1 MIVNLH
7 IAVLAGDGIGPEV
20 THQAIRVLDTIA
32 KKYGHVF
39 NFEFGEIG
47 AASIE
52 KFGEPLT
59 RETLDHCLK
68 SDAILFGAVGEP
80 QYDMNPDAAV
90 RPEQGLFKLRKS
102 LGLFANI
109 RPVKAYSTLQYL
121 SPLKSTYLEG
131 VDIMLLRELTGGIYF
146 GKKEWSAD
154 KQEASDLCIY
164 NRNEIAR
171 VAQIAF
177 KYALQRRKKLTVV
190 DKANVLETSKLWRKT
205 VSQMAA
211 DFPDVQLE
219 FMYIDNAALRLITHP
234 KDFDVIL
241 TENLFGDILSDESSA
256 LAGSLGLLPSA
267 SYGEGPPLFEPIHGS
282 YNEAKGKDLANPIG
296 TILSAAMML
305 DHFGLSEESNQ
316 VRDAVGWTI
325 ENGFVTKDLDPVNFY
340 FTSTIGEMVCD
351 YIMNK
356 TNVAIH
362 KENIQI
368 RKSTII

>member
-7 IAVLAGDGIGPEV
+7 IAVLPGDGIGPEV
-20 THQAIRVLDTIA
+20 TNQAIRVLDTIA

-39 NFEFGEIG
+39 NFEFGDIG
-47 AASIE
+47 AIAIE
-52 KFGEPLT
+52 KYGEPLT
-59 RETLDHCLK
+59 KETLEQCLK

-80 QYDMNPDAAV
+80 QYDNNPDAV
-90 RPEQGLFKLRKS
+90 IRPEQGLFKLRKS
-102 LGLFANI
+102 LDLFANI
-109 RPVKAYSTLQYL
+109 RPVKTYPSLQYL
-121 SPLKSTYLEG
+121 SPLKPTYLEG

-164 NRNEIAR
+164 NISEITR
-171 VAQIAF
+171 VAKIAF

-205 VSQMAA
+205 VTQIAA
-211 DFPDVQLE
+211 DYPDILVE
-219 FMYIDNAALRLITHP
+219 FMYIDNAALQLITHP

-267 SYGEGPPLFEPIHGS
+267 SYGDGPPLFEPIHGS
-282 YNEAKGKDLANPIG
+282 YHEAKGKDLANPIG

-305 DHFGLSEESNQ
+305 DHFGLTEEANHI
-316 VRDAVGWTI
+316 RDAVSWTI

-340 FTSTIGEMVCD
+340 FTSTIGEMICD
-351 YIMNK
+351 YIINK
-356 TNVAIH
+356 TNVSINR
-362 KENIQI
+362 ENIQI